1 MIETSEAS
9 AGGTAMPGLMQDRQL
24 LVSGMIEHAAR
35 YHPHVE
41 IVSRTCEGPIVR
53 TNWAQVRS
61 RAAKLAN
68 ALMRMGIR
76 PGDRVAT
83 LAWNTHRHLELYFA
97 VSGIGAVLH
106 TVNPRLFPE
115 QVSYILNHAESRV
128 LFFDITFAGL
138 VADLRP
144 RLGKVER
151 FMAMTDAGNLASEL
165 AGCDAYEA
173 FIEAETDE
181 LDWPQFDERSASS
194 LCYTSGT
201 TGNPKGVLY
210 SHRSTV
216 LHSFVVCAADGLRLS
231 SADSVLLAVP
241 LFHVNAWGVPYAS
254 AMCGAKLALP
264 GPQLDGKSLFDLAV
278 AEACNFSLGV
288 PTVWLGLFKH
298 IDDTP
303 GIDLSRLKLER
314 VVIGG
319 SAAPRTIIER
329 FRRDLGVFV
338 IHAWGMSETSPL
350 ATIGNLLPGHRGL
363 SEAEQVDIQVKQ
375 GRAIYGV
382 ELRIRGDD
390 GEPLAHDGAKA
401 GDLLVRGPWVASG
414 YFKSEGDEV
423 LDREGWFATGDVAK
437 IDDEGYVQL
446 TDRSKDVIKSGGE
459 WISSIDLENAAVA
472 HPGVAEAAVIGVH
485 HPKWQ
490 ERPLMIVVPK
500 PGTSPDRDE
509 LMAFLSGQVAKWW
522 LPDDIVFAEELPH
535 TATGK
540 LQKAR
545 LREQYRHHVLPTT

>member
-1 MIETSEAS
+1 ML
-9 AGGTAMPGLMQDRQL
+9 GLMQDRQL
-24 LVSGMIEHAAR
+24 LISTLIEHAAR
-35 YHPHVE
+35 YHPQVE

-61 RAAKLAN
+61 RAAKLAK
-68 ALMRMGIR
+68 ALIRMGIR

-83 LAWNTHRHLELYFA
+83 LAWNTHRHVELYFA

-115 QVSYILNHAESRV
+115 QIDYILNHAESRV
-128 LFFDITFAGL
+128 LLFDVTFAGL
-138 VADLRP
+138 VKDLRP
-144 RLGKVER
+144 KLGKVER
-151 FMAMTDAGNLASEL
+151 FVAMTDAGHLTGDL
-165 AGCDAYEA
+165 AGCEAYEDLIA
-173 FIEAETDE
+173 AEDDVF
-181 LDWPQFDERSASS
+181 DWPQFDEKSASS

-210 SHRSTV
+210 SHRSTL
-216 LHSFVVCAADGLRLS
+216 LHSFTACAADGLRLS

-241 LFHVNAWGVPYAS
+241 LFHVNAWGIPYAA
-254 AMCGAKLALP
+254 AMCGAKLVLP
-264 GPQLDGKSLFDLAV
+264 GPQLDGRSLFDIAV

-288 PTVWLGLFKH
+288 PTVWLGFFKH
-298 IDDTP
+298 VDDTP
-303 GIDLSRLKLER
+303 GIDLSGLKLER

-319 SAAPRTIIER
+319 SAAPRAVIER
-329 FRRDLGVFV
+329 FRRDFGVFV

-350 ATIGNLLPGHRGL
+350 ATIGNLLPKHREA
-363 SEAEQVDIQVKQ
+363 SEDDQVSIQAKQ

-382 ELRIRGDD
+382 ELRIRGED
-390 GEPLAHDGAKA
+390 GRPLPHDGSVA

-414 YFKSEGDEV
+414 YFRGEGGDV
-423 LDREGWFATGDVAK
+423 LDAEGWFATGDVAK
-437 IDDEGYVQL
+437 IDADGYVQL

-485 HPKWQ
+485 HPRWQ

-500 PGTSPDRDE
+500 PGRAPTREE
-509 LMAFLSGQVAKWW
+509 LLAFLAERVAKWW
-522 LPDDIVFAEELPH
+522 LPDDIAFVDTLPH

-540 LQKAR
+540 LQKTK
-545 LREQYRHHVLPTT
+545 LREQFRDHRLPS